1 MVAPPPLISMDPC
14 DLEQRIKRATALL
27 RKESQDKLD
36 TRKHDRR
43 LASMLF
49 LNLCLIAGVVGL
61 GGDATAS
68 GRLSWLERGGHC
80 FEPIRKPGGL
90 SQNQALF

>member
-1 MVAPPPLISMDPC
+1 M
-14 DLEQRIKRATALL
+14 LE
-27 RKESQDKLD
+27 SVLD
-36 TRKHDRR
+36 CR
-43 LASMLF
+43 
-49 LNLCLIAGVVGL
+49 CAGW

-80 FEPIRKPGGL
+80 FEPIRKVRGL

>member
-1 MVAPPPLISMDPC
+1 MSRSAAFSRSDNPNISP
-14 DLEQRIKRATALL
+14 EIVKIGR
-27 RKESQDKLD
+27 E
-36 TRKHDRR
+36 
-43 LASMLF
+43 LAVG
-49 LNLCLIAGVVGL
+49 LCLIAGVGGF